1 MEEYYRDPA
10 LVDAFIV
17 ETEELLQSID
27 QDLVGLE
34 RAPNDDELLNRI
46 FRALHSIKG
55 TAGFLGFAPIIQLG
69 HHAEDVLNALRRR
82 EVQLTQST
90 MNALLATRDRLGVM
104 VADLRAGGLK
114 PKYEIEALLNELD
127 RLQKPQALESN
138 SADIPDPSTLEQAQP
153 TDPAA
158 PQKGN
163 RPDSQTMRVDV
174 RKIDDLINLI
184 GELVVERNRL
194 LQLTRTLNS
203 DISQVDSP
211 LSHSASR
218 LSFITEELQA
228 AALRTRMVPISTVF
242 CKFPRLVRDVAQ
254 ALGKETKLV
263 IRGEETEID
272 RTLVELVSD
281 PLVHLIRNALDHG
294 LESPEVRERS
304 GKPRQGTIC
313 IEATQEGDQIL
324 VVLSDDGAGIDP
336 ARILGKAIELQIV
349 TTERAASL
357 SEREILNFI
366 FLPGFSTADKA
377 TDVSGRG
384 VGMDVVRTN
393 LKKVNGSIE
402 VHSKMGQGTTV
413 VMHLPLTLAVVP
425 VLLVQAADDVFALP
439 LRAIVETDRQ
449 ANTRVH
455 LVDGCEV
462 VRLRGE
468 TLPLLRLRSLCP
480 PSSDHPASEGKIVVL
495 EVAEKRFAL
504 LVDGLA
510 GQESTVIKPLG
521 SYLHDCTGIA
531 GATVSG
537 DGRVRLVLDPG
548 ELVAWAANRP
558 PQVVQ

>member
-34 RAPNDDELLNRI
+34 HVPGDDELLNRV

-104 VADLRAGGLK
+104 VADLRGGGLK
-114 PKYEIEALLNELD
+114 PKYEIEALLVELD
-127 RLQKPQALESN
+127 RLQKPQAAALEDN
-138 SADIPDPSTLEQAQP
+138 SGDLLGASTLAQAQ
-153 TDPAA
+153 A
-158 PQKGN
+158 
-163 RPDSQTMRVDV
+163 TMRVDV

-194 LQLTRTLNS
+194 LQLTKTLNS

-242 CKFPRLVRDVAQ
+242 CRFPRLVRDLAQ
-254 ALGKETKLV
+254 ALKKETRLIV
-263 IRGEETEID
+263 RGEETEID

-294 LESPEVRERS
+294 LESPEMRES
-304 GKPRQGTIC
+304 GGKPRQGTIC

-324 VVLSDDGAGIDP
+324 VTLSDDGSGIDP
-336 ARILGKAIELQIV
+336 ARILGKAIEMQIV
-349 TTERAASL
+349 TAERAASL
-357 SEREILNFI
+357 SERETLNFI

-402 VHSKMGQGTTV
+402 VHSKIGRGTTV

-480 PSSDHPASEGKIVVL
+480 LSSNQTAPEGKIVVL

-548 ELVAWAANRP
+548 ELIAWAANRP
-558 PQVVQ
+558 PQAVVQ

>member
-10 LVDAFIV
+10 LIDAFIV
-17 ETEELLQSID
+17 ETEELLQTID
-27 QDLVGLE
+27 QDLVRLE

-69 HHAEDVLNALRRR
+69 HHAEDVLNGLRRR

-90 MNALLATRDRLGVM
+90 MNALLATRDRLGAM

-127 RLQKPQALESN
+127 RLQKPQALEGN
-138 SADIPDPSTLEQAQP
+138 SADIPGPSTLVQAQP
-153 TDPAA
+153 TDPAV
-158 PQKGN
+158 PEN
-163 RPDSQTMRVDV
+163 RLDSQTMRVNV

-194 LQLTRTLNS
+194 LQLTRTLDS

-228 AALRTRMVPISTVF
+228 AALRTRMVPVSTVF
-242 CKFPRLVRDVAQ
+242 CRFPRLVRDLAQ
-254 ALGKETKLV
+254 VLSKETKLV
-263 IRGEETEID
+263 IRGEDTEID

-281 PLVHLIRNALDHG
+281 PLVHLVRNALDHG
-294 LESPEVRERS
+294 LESPDMRERS
-304 GKPRQGTIC
+304 GKSRQGTIS

-324 VVLSDDGAGIDP
+324 VILSDDGAGIDP
-336 ARILGKAIELQIV
+336 ARILGKAIELQMV

-402 VHSKMGQGTTV
+402 VHSKIGQGTTV

-439 LRAIVETDRQ
+439 LRAILKTDRQ

-480 PSSDHPASEGKIVVL
+480 PSSDQPASEGKIVVL

-537 DGRVRLVLDPG
+537 DGRVRLMLDPG